1 MREGNKRTV
10 RTISKMS
17 YVVDKSYFKFFSFA
31 DKGVMDTSLVISPSA
46 FRPFALLLLLL
57 LLLLDDDGSSGEG
70 VRMESSGNAILLD
83 DDDVCVGVFSS
94 SETVDDDGSGDFII
108 NDAFVLSSPL
118 N

>member
-46 FRPFALLLLLL
+46 FRPFALLLILL

-94 SETVDDDGSGDFII
+94 SETVDDDSSGDFII

>member
-1 MREGNKRTV
+1 
-10 RTISKMS
+10 MS

-57 LLLLDDDGSSGEG
+57 LLLLDEDGSSGEG

-94 SETVDDDGSGDFII
+94 SETADDDDGSGDFII
-108 NDAFVLSSPL
+108 NDVSVLSSPL